1 MAGKLQKFQTIQFQ
15 GWAKDISKQN
25 NLGMYLQLAPQKA
38 NPMVVELLAVN
49 YAKNLDVFLSQ
60 FAVKEFDND
69 SDYTWDVIGS
79 TRRNIPLAYAIDEN
93 GAKVDG
99 TRSMIGVD
107 KQPFELVFDE
117 EWFFDG
123 ELDAIKWLLA
133 A

>member
-49 YAKNLDVFLSQ
+49 YAKNLDIFLSQ

-69 SDYTWDVIGS
+69 SDYTWDVVGS
-79 TRRNIPLAYAIDEN
+79 TRRNIPLKYAVAE
-93 GAKVDG
+93 DG
-99 TRSMIGVD
+99 QVVTTATTGLIGGD
-107 KQPFELVFDE
+107 KQLFELVFAE

-123 ELDAIKWLLA
+123 ELDA
-133 A
+133 